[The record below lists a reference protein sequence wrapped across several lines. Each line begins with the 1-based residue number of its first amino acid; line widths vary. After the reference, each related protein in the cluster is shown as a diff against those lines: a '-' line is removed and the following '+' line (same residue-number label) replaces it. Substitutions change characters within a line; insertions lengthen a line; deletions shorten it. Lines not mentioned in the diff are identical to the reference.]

1 MKITDIEGDLFDA
14 PDGAVLIHAC
24 NCLGSWGGGIAK
36 VFQNKYPAA
45 YKIYNA
51 HCRTLLKQKRP
62 HTLVHSQTNDSK
74 TVNLP
79 LGTALIIPPQPQD
92 YSSSSSTR
100 GKDKKKHWIVCLF
113 TSRAYGRGVSKP
125 DVILENS
132 VHAIRD
138 MRKQLEELFESNED
152 SQKWD
157 GKVYSC
163 RFNSGLFGVEW
174 KASKAVLEKE
184 LDGMVG
190 VEEVVVVRPEG
201 EQE

>member
-1 MKITDIEGDLFDA
+1 MKTTEITGDLFDA

-24 NCLGSWGGGIAK
+24 NCLGSWGGGIAR
-36 VFQNKYPAA
+36 VFKHKYPSA
-45 YKIYNA
+45 YKFYYN
-51 HCRTLLKQKRP
+51 HCRALLREKRP
-62 HTLVHSQTNDSK
+62 HTLLNSQTNDPK
-74 TVNLP
+74 IVNLP
-79 LGTALIIPPQPQD
+79 LGTALIIPPQAQD
-92 YSSSSSTR
+92 YSIR
-100 GKDKKKHWIVCLF
+100 QNKKHWIVCLF

-138 MRKQLEELFESNED
+138 MRRQLEELFEHED
-152 SQKWD
+152 GMEQWD

-174 KASKAVLEKE
+174 KASRKILETE

-190 VEEVVVVRPEG
+190 VEEVVVVRPKE
-201 EQE
+201 EIE